1 MGFFFFV
8 ASIHC
13 LNTKETL
20 TCAFLLMPINMNI
33 KGREALQQED
43 GRNGHRVVRIHV
55 NHTSFVGVK
64 SGFGTCP
71 SHCDTRLMNS
81 SAFLFALHF
90 IADECVRSLARQRRY
105 DFELVYGT
113 GPTLDK
119 KSRLEYNDSL
129 MTHAMLFTGYDIKEG
144 ETSPN
149 KWRVENSWGDGTGPG
164 KPADPHFVYCT
175 TRRISPR
182 LCGVCY

>member
-1 MGFFFFV
+1 M
-8 ASIHC
+8 
-13 LNTKETL
+13 
-20 TCAFLLMPINMNI
+20 
-33 KGREALQQED
+33 
-43 GRNGHRVVRIHV
+43 
-55 NHTSFVGVK
+55 
-64 SGFGTCP
+64 
-71 SHCDTRLMNS
+71 
-81 SAFLFALHF
+81 
-90 IADECVRSLARQRRY
+90 ARQRRY

-175 TRRISPR
+175 RSISPTLWSMLLRGGGEETSPRR
-182 LCGVCY
+182 LCVSDIDCVGIESQCEQTRAFCFVSVGATY